1 MLPLFAL
8 WVLALPIC
16 ILLTVAFAP
25 CGCADK
31 KMFQAEAEKRRA
43 LAVAKAAEHTADVE
57 KNRALVVLAEADV
70 PKAMAEA
77 LRNGNLGAMDWY
89 RMQNIDSDTR
99 MRSSIA
105 GDSTNSSESGS
116 ES

>member
-1 MLPLFAL
+1 MLF
-8 WVLALPIC
+8 
-16 ILLTVAFAP
+16 
-25 CGCADK
+25 
-31 KMFQAEAEKRRA
+31 RS
-43 LAVAKAAEHTADVE
+43 DVE

-89 RMQNIDSDTR
+89 RMQNIESDTR

-105 GDSTNSSESGS
+105 GEAPSGS
-116 ES
+116 ESGPES

>member
-1 MLPLFAL
+1 MNTTGCGDAWFSRFVSGDTL
-8 WVLALPIC
+8 LAFYMC
-16 ILLTVAFAP
+16 
-25 CGCADK
+25 
-31 KMFQAEAEKRRA
+31 RRVGA
-43 LAVAKAAEHTADVE
+43 AHAAEHSADVE

-77 LRNGNLGAMDWY
+77 LKNGNLGAMDWY

-105 GDSTNSSESGS
+105 GDAPGGSESGQ

>member
-1 MLPLFAL
+1 M
-8 WVLALPIC
+8 
-16 ILLTVAFAP
+16 
-25 CGCADK
+25 
-31 KMFQAEAEKRRA
+31 
-43 LAVAKAAEHTADVE
+43 
-57 KNRALVVLAEADV
+57 VLAEADV

-77 LRNGNLGAMDWY
+77 LKNGNLGAMDWY

-105 GDSTNSSESGS
+105 GDLPSSSESGQ